1 MSFTVKG
8 VHHISLKSH
17 DAAEYEAV
25 KKFYTEVMALSVCRE
40 WAGGCMLSAGNT
52 ILELVAS
59 GAVAG
64 DTGVINHLAFL
75 VDSVDE
81 ALAAVA
87 EAGCQP
93 FIGPKDICIPSEP
106 PYPARIAF
114 IRGPMNEQI
123 ELFEER

>member
-8 VHHISLKSH
+8 VHHISLKAH
-17 DAAEYEAV
+17 DAAEFEAV
-25 KKFYTEVMALSVCRE
+25 KKFYTEVLGLSVCRE

-52 ILELVAS
+52 ILELAAS

-64 DTGVINHLAFL
+64 DTGVINHIAFS
-75 VDSVDE
+75 VDSVDS
-81 ALAAVA
+81 ALATVA

-93 FIGPKDICIPSEP
+93 FMGPKDIAIPSEP